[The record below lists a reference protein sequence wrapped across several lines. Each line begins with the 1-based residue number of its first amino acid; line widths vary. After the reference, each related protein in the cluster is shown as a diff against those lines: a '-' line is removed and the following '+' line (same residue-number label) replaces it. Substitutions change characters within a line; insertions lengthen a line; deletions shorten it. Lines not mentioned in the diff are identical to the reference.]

1 MENQIQKLILASASR
16 TRSQILLNA
25 GIDFKIQVSN
35 IDESVIKK
43 QLKSKKP
50 EEIAIK
56 LATLK
61 AQEIAKLHEGALVIG
76 ADQIL
81 ECDGL
86 LFNKPTNVD
95 ETRSN
100 LEFLKGKTHRLIS
113 AVCVVC
119 NNEKL
124 WGITDNV
131 YLTMRELSDEFIDF
145 YVQKAGKDVYSSV
158 GGYRLEDFGAQLFT
172 QIEGDFFSVLGLPLL
187 PLLEFLR
194 YKKII
199 KS

>member
-1 MENQIQKLILASASR
+1 MKNQDQNLILASASR

-25 GIDFKIQVSN
+25 GIDFNIQVSN

-61 AQEIAKLHEGALVIG
+61 AQEIAKLYEDALVIG

-100 LEFLKGKTHRLIS
+100 LEFLRGKTHRLIS

-172 QIEGDFFSVLGLPLL
+172 QINGDFFSVLGLPLL